1 MNNLDMPSFDDND
14 VVTFQDGTV
23 RMARLRQAL
32 DLAMSSKL
40 PDALMDSL
48 ITQKLHLNGDRHF
61 RDSRAWN
68 RKDVNWFQ
76 EGIDCEVLQLGSPTW
91 RRGKLRL
98 RVSVEFIPEDEFE
111 SDGFAEEFATFD
123 PELGSEPRNG
133 KPKGY
138 LNGNYY
144 DLEHDI
150 H

>member
-1 MNNLDMPSFDDND
+1 MTTTNNLDMPSFDDND
-14 VVTFQDGTV
+14 VVSFQDGTV
-23 RMARLRQAL
+23 RMARLKQAL

-48 ITQKLHLNGDRHF
+48 VTQKLHLNGDRHF

-76 EGIDCEVLQLGSPTW
+76 EGIDCEVLQLGAPTW

-98 RVSVEFIPEDEFE
+98 RVSVEFIPDDEFE
-111 SDGFAEEFATFD
+111 PDEFATFD
-123 PELGSEPRNG
+123 TTISPEPLNG